1 MGRISSPIYPNQP
14 GLFFIAQLV
23 ILVEFY
29 RIPKQLTASGSP
41 DNEWGWNTIR
51 ASFWDRFSGVF
62 ASFRECR
69 SNWSR
74 FFGQQ
79 KSCFFFFFW
88 GGGGGGI
95 IDDHDDLTSVF
106 LFQSG
111 PNWADLRKRRLLLL
125 WTTVISANLESTNVE
140 IRNRLA
146 TSTKTWKVHIEA
158 SISTWICIVWVYT
171 VHIYTDTHIF
181 VEIYHDRIAW
191 GCFAVLITH
200 KRPTGNFRAVIRCQ
214 TFADSKGRRPTI
226 WNHWNHPKS
235 FLKAYLFGGFKPVK
249 ELPPPKKLW
258 KAIP

>member
-1 MGRISSPIYPNQP
+1 MIMMIWL
-14 GLFFIAQLV
+14 LF
-23 ILVEFY
+23 
-29 RIPKQLTASGSP
+29 
-41 DNEWGWNTIR
+41 
-51 ASFWDRFSGVF
+51 
-62 ASFRECR
+62 
-69 SNWSR
+69 
-74 FFGQQ
+74 
-79 KSCFFFFFW
+79 
-88 GGGGGGI
+88 
-95 IDDHDDLTSVF
+95 F

-146 TSTKTWKVHIEA
+146 ISTKTWKVHIEYR
-158 SISTWICIVWVYT
+158 SINIYLDLHSMSVY
-171 VHIYTDTHIF
+171 IYTDTHIF

-249 ELPPPKKLW
+249 NISQIGSFPQVRVKIKKVGNHHP
-258 KAIP
+258 AINWI

>member
-14 GLFFIAQLV
+14 GLFFIPQLV

-41 DNEWGWNTIR
+41 ENGWGWNTIR
-51 ASFWDRFSGVF
+51 ASFWDGFSGVF

-79 KSCFFFFFW
+79 KSFFF
-88 GGGGGGI
+88 GGWGGGI

-106 LFQSG
+106 LLQSG
-111 PNWADLRKRRLLLL
+111 PNWAGLRKRRLLLL

-146 TSTKTWKVHIEA
+146 ISTKTWKVHIEA

-171 VHIYTDTHIF
+171 YKQIHIYLLRSTMT
-181 VEIYHDRIAW
+181 ELPEA
-191 GCFAVLITH
+191 AVLLNTC
-200 KRPTGNFRAVIRCQ
+200 KRPTGIFAQWCQ
-214 TFADSKGRRPTI
+214 TFVDSRGRSESLSI
-226 WNHWNHPKS
+226 ES
-235 FLKAYLFGGFKPVK
+235 Q
-249 ELPPPKKLW
+249 
-258 KAIP
+258 